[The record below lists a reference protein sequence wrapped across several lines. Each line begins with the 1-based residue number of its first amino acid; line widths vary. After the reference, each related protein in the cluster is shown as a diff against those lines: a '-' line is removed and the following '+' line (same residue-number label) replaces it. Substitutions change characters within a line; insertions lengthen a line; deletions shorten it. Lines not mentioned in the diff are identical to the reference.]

1 MVAPADEVSDEI
13 ENTIDVEFLLLFLFA
28 FEGSLGAVDVFLSDI
43 ASLLALVSVPPAD
56 VLDGLNRGEFAVA
69 DVDVVGDAQEWL
81 VDISDGMQYVLIIL
95 EVVII
100 NFPNGGV
107 QLLDLRVKE
116 DDCGKLQSY
125 KGRNI
130 LNSFVILVHTHVC
143 QEVHKLQEI
152 VPMRPPVLEI
162 LWNWNELL
170 LVQGYLHSLALYLT
184 KRIIWIFVL
193 VFLVC
198 CLETVAVLILRVLEE
213 LLQYNFLILFYYS
226 VIALDESRK

>member
-69 DVDVVGDAQEWL
+69 DVDVVSDAQEWL
-81 VDISDGMQYVLIIL
+81 VDISDGMQFVLIIL

-116 DDCGKLQSY
+116 DDCGKRCR
-125 KGRNI
+125 KG
-130 LNSFVILVHTHVC
+130 
-143 QEVHKLQEI
+143 
-152 VPMRPPVLEI
+152 
-162 LWNWNELL
+162 
-170 LVQGYLHSLALYLT
+170 
-184 KRIIWIFVL
+184 
-193 VFLVC
+193 
-198 CLETVAVLILRVLEE
+198 
-213 LLQYNFLILFYYS
+213 
-226 VIALDESRK
+226 